1 MTSFIKM
8 TSILVVSLSQILV
21 TRPFGVPHS
30 PAWCLQ
36 KSSAIL
42 PLEDRF
48 FSKLNERRKKSERKA
63 LNKSTH
69 SAEGNKSKTFR
80 VDSWNC
86 GNGSV
91 LNKVNEIKHLIQQRR
106 PHVLIIQEANIFSWE
121 PAESLKINE
130 YKMYKLAMIE
140 NPSRNC
146 TRIIIYVKNNI
157 K

>member
-1 MTSFIKM
+1 MYIVKYVSQSPNICKNNVLQMTSFIKIK
-8 TSILVVSLSQILV
+8 SIPSVALCQILV
-21 TRPFGVPHS
+21 TQPCDVPPS
-30 PAWCLQ
+30 QAWCLQ

-63 LNKSTH
+63 LNKSKH

-106 PHVLIIQEANIFSWE
+106 PHVLIIQEANIFHGNQQKVSTW
-121 PAESLKINE
+121 
-130 YKMYKLAMIE
+130 M
-140 NPSRNC
+140 
-146 TRIIIYVKNNI
+146 NI
-157 K
+157 KCIYQL